1 MIAEPALIK
10 KASLAIFAKRSAQQN
25 VLTKTQHN
33 PRTRTEIQNDGPGGR
48 GTGTVFGSA
57 PVYTGS
63 IHRPEAFIKSLEGQF
78 VPLNLI
84 RLGVGSTIVP
94 GDVPETTRRVAV
106 WRLFIIQSLEGGR
119 LSGAASDDGQ
129 LVISDCSARF
139 R

>member
-1 MIAEPALIK
+1 MVPSVAGTTTSPSMIAEPALIK

-25 VLTKTQHN
+25 VVTKTQHN
-33 PRTRTEIQNDGPGGR
+33 PRTRTEIQNDGPGRR

-84 RLGVGSTIVP
+84 RSWESG
-94 GDVPETTRRVAV
+94 E
-106 WRLFIIQSLEGGR
+106 R
-119 LSGAASDDGQ
+119 LSRVTSPRQHDAS
-129 LVISDCSARF
+129 RF
-139 R
+139 GNFS